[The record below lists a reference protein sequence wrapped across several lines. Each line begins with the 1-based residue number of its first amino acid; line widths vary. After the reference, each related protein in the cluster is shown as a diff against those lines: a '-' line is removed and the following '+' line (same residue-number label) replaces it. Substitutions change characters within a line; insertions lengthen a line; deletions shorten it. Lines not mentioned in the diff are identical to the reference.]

1 MALGRKRS
9 RERRQRATRWL
20 WRLSQAVMILL
31 VFLGFGI
38 VTYRGAEEIARAE
51 VTALEARLAEAA
63 ERESA
68 AVAEQGR
75 LVVELDQARV
85 EASTWRARH
94 EQEVPRPPFTDVLA
108 IAAQRIA
115 AGVAPERVMEVL
127 RLADNPRRCEGRPI
141 IRRFAIRFG
150 GAPSADEGTSFLD
163 GLLRITIAMPAGAE
177 DVVRLAN
184 VSVTSTW
191 NGRTENLTGLPQR
204 LVMPMGNL
212 EMELAVT
219 TSELRGFA
227 QAALATCPRN

>member
-1 MALGRKRS
+1 MALGRRRN

-51 VTALEARLAEAA
+51 VSALEARLVEAA

-68 AVAEQGR
+68 AATERSR

-115 AGVAPERVMEVL
+115 AGVAPERVVDVL

-150 GAPSADEGTSFLD
+150 GTAAADEGTSFLD

>member
-1 MALGRKRS
+1 MALGRRRN

-51 VTALEARLAEAA
+51 VSALEARLAEAA

-68 AVAEQGR
+68 AATERSR

-115 AGVAPERVMEVL
+115 AGVVPERVMEVL

-150 GAPSADEGTSFLD
+150 GAPSADEGTSFMD
-163 GLLRITIAMPAGAE
+163 GLLRITTAMPAGAE
-177 DVVRLAN
+177 DVARLA
-184 VSVTSTW
+184 SLTVTTSW

-204 LVMPMGNL
+204 LVLPMGNL
-212 EMELAVT
+212 ELELTITA
-219 TSELRGFA
+219 SELRGFA
-227 QAALATCPRN
+227 QAALATCPRG

>member
-20 WRLSQAVMILL
+20 WRLSQAVMVLL

-51 VTALEARLAEAA
+51 VSALEARLAEAA

-68 AVAEQGR
+68 ATAERSR
-75 LVVELDQARV
+75 LVTEVEQARA

-94 EQEVPRPPFTDVLA
+94 DQEVPRPPFTDMLA
-108 IAAQRIA
+108 LAAQRIA
-115 AGVAPERVMEVL
+115 AGVAPERMMEVL

-150 GAPSADEGTSFLD
+150 GTPSADEGTSFMD
-163 GLLRITIAMPAGAE
+163 GLLRITTAMPAGAE
-177 DVVRLAN
+177 DVARLAN
-184 VSVTSTW
+184 VSVTSAW

-204 LVMPMGNL
+204 LVLPMGNL
-212 EMELAVT
+212 NLELAIT
-219 TSELRGFA
+219 ASEMRGFV
-227 QAALATCPRN
+227 QAALATCPRG

>member
-1 MALGRKRS
+1 MALGRRRN

-51 VTALEARLAEAA
+51 VSALEARLAEAA
-63 ERESA
+63 DRESA
-68 AVAEQGR
+68 ATAERSR
-75 LVVELDQARV
+75 LVIEVDQARV

-150 GAPSADEGTSFLD
+150 GAPSADEGTSFMD
-163 GLLRITIAMPAGAE
+163 GLLRITTAMPAGAE
-177 DVVRLAN
+177 DVARLA
-184 VSVTSTW
+184 SVTVTTSW

-204 LVMPMGNL
+204 LVLPMGNL
-212 EMELAVT
+212 DLELAIT
-219 TSELRGFA
+219 ASDLRGFA
-227 QAALATCPRN
+227 QAALATCPRG

>member
-1 MALGRKRS
+1 MALGRRRN

-51 VTALEARLAEAA
+51 VSALEARLAEAA
-63 ERESA
+63 DRESA
-68 AVAEQGR
+68 AAAERSR
-75 LVVELDQARV
+75 LVVEVDQARV
-85 EASTWRARH
+85 EARSWRARH

-150 GAPSADEGTSFLD
+150 GAPSADEGTSFMD
-163 GLLRITIAMPAGAE
+163 GLLRITTAMPAGAE
-177 DVVRLAN
+177 DVARLAN
-184 VSVTSTW
+184 VTVTTSW

-204 LVMPMGNL
+204 LVLPMGNL
-212 EMELAVT
+212 ELELAIT
-219 TSELRGFA
+219 ASELRGFA
-227 QAALATCPRN
+227 QAALATCPRG

>member
-20 WRLSQAVMILL
+20 WRLSQAVMVLL

-51 VTALEARLAEAA
+51 VSALETRLAEAA

-68 AVAEQGR
+68 AAAEQGR

-94 EQEVPRPPFTDVLA
+94 EQEVPRPPFTEMLA

-115 AGVAPERVMEVL
+115 AGVAPERVMDL
-127 RLADNPRRCEGRPI
+127 LHLADNPRRCEGRPI

-150 GAPSADEGTSFLD
+150 GTPSADEGTSFLD

-177 DVVRLAN
+177 DVARLAN
-184 VSVTSTW
+184 VSVTSSW
-191 NGRTENLTGLPQR
+191 NGRMENLTGLPQR
-204 LVMPMGNL
+204 VTIPLGNL
-212 EMELAVT
+212 ELDLTIAA
-219 TSELRGFA
+219 SDLRGFA
-227 QAALATCPRN
+227 QAALATCPRG

>member
-20 WRLSQAVMILL
+20 WRLSQAVMVLL

-51 VTALEARLAEAA
+51 VTALETRLAEAA

-68 AVAEQGR
+68 AAAEQGR
-75 LVVELDQARV
+75 LASQLAEARI

-94 EQEVPRPPFTDVLA
+94 EQEVPRPPFIEMLA

-115 AGVAPERVMEVL
+115 AGVAPERVMDLL

-150 GAPSADEGTSFLD
+150 GTPSADEGISFLD

-177 DVVRLAN
+177 DVARLAN

-191 NGRTENLTGLPQR
+191 NGRAENLTGLPQR
-204 LVMPMGNL
+204 LTLPLGNL
-212 EMELAVT
+212 DLDLAIT
-219 TSELRGFA
+219 ASDMRGFA
-227 QAALATCPRN
+227 QAALGTCPRG

>member
-1 MALGRKRS
+1 MALGRRRS

-31 VFLGFGI
+31 VFLGFAI
-38 VTYRGAEEIARAE
+38 LTYRGAEEVARAE

-63 ERESA
+63 ERESTA
-68 AVAEQGR
+68 AAEQGR
-75 LVVELDQARV
+75 LALQLAEART
-85 EASTWRARH
+85 EASTWRMRH

-108 IAAQRIA
+108 IATQRIA
-115 AGVAPERVMEVL
+115 AGVTPERVMDLL

-150 GAPSADEGTSFLD
+150 GTPNADDGTSFLD

-177 DVVRLAN
+177 DVARLAN

-204 LVMPMGNL
+204 LTLPLGNL
-212 EMELAVT
+212 DVDLAIT
-219 TSELRGFA
+219 ASELRGFA
-227 QAALATCPRN
+227 QAALATCPRS

>member
-20 WRLSQAVMILL
+20 WRLSQAVMVLL

-68 AVAEQGR
+68 AAAEQGR
-75 LVVELDQARV
+75 LVAELTQAV
-85 EASTWRARH
+85 TEASTWRARH
-94 EQEVPRPPFTDVLA
+94 EQEVPRPPFTEMLA

-115 AGVAPERVMEVL
+115 AGVAPERVMDVL

-150 GAPSADEGTSFLD
+150 GTAAADEGTSFLD

>member
-51 VTALEARLAEAA
+51 VSALEARLAEAA
-63 ERESA
+63 EREGA
-68 AVAEQGR
+68 AATERSR

-94 EQEVPRPPFTDVLA
+94 EQEVPRPPFTEMLA
-108 IAAQRIA
+108 IAAQRVA
-115 AGVAPERVMEVL
+115 AGVAPERVMDLL

-150 GAPSADEGTSFLD
+150 GTPSADEGTSFLD
-163 GLLRITIAMPAGAE
+163 GLLRITTAMPAGAE
-177 DVVRLAN
+177 DVARLAN
-184 VSVTSTW
+184 VSVTAAWT
-191 NGRTENLTGLPQR
+191 GRTETLTGLPQR
-204 LVMPMGNL
+204 VTIPLGNL
-212 EMELAVT
+212 ELDLTIAA
-219 TSELRGFA
+219 SDLRGFA
-227 QAALATCPRN
+227 QAALATCPRG

>member
-20 WRLSQAVMILL
+20 WRLSQTVMILL

-51 VTALEARLAEAA
+51 VTALEARLVAAA
-63 ERESA
+63 EREGTA
-68 AVAEQGR
+68 ATERSR
-75 LVVELDQARV
+75 LVMEVEQARA

-115 AGVAPERVMEVL
+115 TGVAPERLMAVL
-127 RLADNPRRCEGRPI
+127 RVADNPRRCEGRPI

-150 GAPSADEGTSFLD
+150 GTPAVDEGTSFLD

-184 VSVTSTW
+184 VSITSTW

-204 LVMPMGNL
+204 LTLPLGNL
-212 EMELAVT
+212 DLDLAIT
-219 TSELRGFA
+219 ASDLRGFA

>member
-1 MALGRKRS
+1 MALGRRRN

-20 WRLSQAVMILL
+20 WRLSQAVMVLL

-51 VTALEARLAEAA
+51 VSALEARLAEAA

-68 AVAEQGR
+68 AAAERSR
-75 LVVELDQARV
+75 LVVEVDQARV

-141 IRRFAIRFG
+141 IRRFAIRSG
-150 GAPSADEGTSFLD
+150 GAPSADEGTSFMD
-163 GLLRITIAMPAGAE
+163 GLLRITTAMPAGAE
-177 DVVRLAN
+177 DVARLAN
-184 VSVTSTW
+184 VTVTTSW

-204 LVMPMGNL
+204 LVLPMGNL
-212 EMELAVT
+212 ELELTITA
-219 TSELRGFA
+219 SELRGFA
-227 QAALATCPRN
+227 QAALATCPRG

>member
-1 MALGRKRS
+1 MALGRRRN

-20 WRLSQAVMILL
+20 GRVSQAVMILL

-51 VTALEARLAEAA
+51 VSALEARLAEAA
-63 ERESA
+63 DRESA
-68 AVAEQGR
+68 ATAERSR
-75 LVVELDQARV
+75 LVVEVDQARV

-108 IAAQRIA
+108 IAAERIA

-150 GAPSADEGTSFLD
+150 GAPSADEGTSFMD
-163 GLLRITIAMPAGAE
+163 GLLRITTAMPAGAE
-177 DVVRLAN
+177 DVARLAN
-184 VSVTSTW
+184 VTVTTSW

-204 LVMPMGNL
+204 LVLPMGNL
-212 EMELAVT
+212 ELELTITA
-219 TSELRGFA
+219 SELRGFA
-227 QAALATCPRN
+227 QAALATCPRG

>member
-1 MALGRKRS
+1 MALGRRRN

-51 VTALEARLAEAA
+51 VSALEARLAEAA

-68 AVAEQGR
+68 AAAERSR
-75 LVVELDQARV
+75 LVVEVDQARV

-150 GAPSADEGTSFLD
+150 GAPSADEGTSFMD
-163 GLLRITIAMPAGAE
+163 GLLRITTAMPAGAE
-177 DVVRLAN
+177 DVARLAN
-184 VSVTSTW
+184 VTVTTSW

-204 LVMPMGNL
+204 LVLPMGNL
-212 EMELAVT
+212 ELELTITA
-219 TSELRGFA
+219 SELRGFA
-227 QAALATCPRN
+227 QAALATCPRS

>member
-1 MALGRKRS
+1 MALGRRRN

-51 VTALEARLAEAA
+51 VSALEARLVEAA

-68 AVAEQGR
+68 AATERSR

-115 AGVAPERVMEVL
+115 AGVVPERVMEVL

-150 GAPSADEGTSFLD
+150 GAPSADEGTSFMD
-163 GLLRITIAMPAGAE
+163 GLLRITTAMPAGAE
-177 DVVRLAN
+177 DVARLAN
-184 VSVTSTW
+184 VSVTSAW

-204 LVMPMGNL
+204 LVLPMGNL
-212 EMELAVT
+212 DLELAITASDV
-219 TSELRGFA
+219 RGFA
-227 QAALATCPRN
+227 QAALATCPRG